1 LRLWRVAVMP
11 NHYAR
16 LALVWYL
23 KWVGFD
29 REQVIGFFAK
39 YAKDYNERITR
50 YQVEYA
56 YGLRG
61 SRKDYL
67 MPSCKWMKQREL
79 CLNCGW
85 DRNPV
90 TYTYARAQ
98 IPEELRERFFALAKR
113 SQVVKE
119 VATR

>member
-1 LRLWRVAVMP
+1 MVRSGDAD
-11 NHYAR
+11 HYAR

-29 REQVIGFFAK
+29 KEKVIGFFAK
-39 YAKDYNERITR
+39 HARDYNERVTR

-61 SRKDYL
+61 ARRDWL
-67 MPSCKWMKQREL
+67 MPSCRRMKQHDL
-79 CLNCGW
+79 CLGCGW

-90 TYTYARAQ
+90 TYTYARAHV
-98 IPEELRERFFALAKR
+98 PEEIRERFFEEIKR
-113 SQVVKE
+113 GKKE
-119 VATR
+119 VVTR